1 MPIKPSKLALQPRY
15 DIRLR
20 DTRIPELSEGRAL
33 MKPIFYDPENDKIID
48 RTPKPE
54 EINKTFS
61 DILKPKK

>member
-1 MPIKPSKLALQPRY
+1 
-15 DIRLR
+15 
-20 DTRIPELSEGRAL
+20 